1 VAGSDHFSRSETFE
15 GPAETEADRRV
26 VHVAVVYEADGTVRG
41 YRDGQPYG
49 RSYRKAPG
57 AVFDAATS
65 QVLLGCRHGAPS
77 GNRGLRG
84 RIHRARVYDRALTPE
99 ELARSARL
107 EGLPVTDLDLLA
119 ALPPAERRRVE
130 ALRAELGR
138 LEDET
143 RQLSEALGTS
153 APETAAWNS
162 LALSILNLKEFVYL
176 R

>member
-1 VAGSDHFSRSETFE
+1 
-15 GPAETEADRRV
+15 
-26 VHVAVVYEADGTVRG
+26 
-41 YRDGQPYG
+41 
-49 RSYRKAPG
+49 
-57 AVFDAATS
+57 
-65 QVLLGCRHGAPS
+65 
-77 GNRGLRG
+77 
-84 RIHRARVYDRALTPE
+84 
-99 ELARSARL
+99 
-107 EGLPVTDLDLLA
+107 
-119 ALPPAERRRVE
+119 VE

>member
-1 VAGSDHFSRSETFE
+1 
-15 GPAETEADRRV
+15 

-41 YRDGQPYG
+41 YRDGEPYG

-65 QVLLGCRHGAPS
+65 QVLLGCRHGQPS

-107 EGLPVTDLDLLA
+107 EGLPITERDLLA
-119 ALPPAERRRVE
+119 ALPDAERRQVE
-130 ALRAELGR
+130 ALRTELGR
-138 LEDET
+138 LETET
-143 RQLSEALGTS
+143 RELTDALGEAS
-153 APETAAWNS
+153 PEAAAWQS